1 MSQLPEDHSQVV
13 ADAGQHRVHPIAE
26 RAFEPVPSKFAVR
39 LHVTEGRLDRAS
51 PANHRAQPLRDT
63 APQSRVVDLHALDA
77 TRWNSDRQQIASAD
91 VSPC

>member
-1 MSQLPEDHSQVV
+1 
-13 ADAGQHRVHPIAE
+13 
-26 RAFEPVPSKFAVR
+26 
-39 LHVTEGRLDRAS
+39 
-51 PANHRAQPLRDT
+51 LRDT